1 MPTSIIDGSI
11 EAADLKRSKGGASIF
26 RSVTFQQADGGTRT
40 IRNAVVKDNVAAELV
55 PGTRG
60 RFYLYNA
67 FDLKG
72 VHGVRT
78 AGGRDV
84 YGFAGNNQ
92 KIFLIL
98 GIVNLIWIAFII
110 ATRGGVPLL
119 GVALLILSVVGYIFM
134 SKGQREAQAQFE
146 SDAGYRAQPPA

>member
-1 MPTSIIDGSI
+1 MPTSTIDGSI
-11 EAADLKRSKGGASIF
+11 EAADLRRAKGGASIF
-26 RSVTFQQADGGTRT
+26 RSITFQQADGGTRT

-55 PGTRG
+55 PGARG
-60 RFYLYNA
+60 RFYLYTA

-78 AGGRDV
+78 LDGRDI

-98 GIVNLIWIAFII
+98 GIVNIAWIILIL
-110 ATRGGVPLL
+110 ATSGGVPLL

-134 SKGQREAQAQFE
+134 SKGQREAQTQFDG
-146 SDAGYRAQPPA
+146 DAGYRLPPPA